1 MKKIFS
7 LLLSLT
13 FTLSVFGLFSIT
25 TGCGGEKEFKTK
37 LRFAVTSDLRLQ
49 DNGANLSLQRLNSFF
64 DTAYAYSNSDQNYK
78 NLDALFF
85 VGDNTNVGSKNQL
98 SLFFKTL
105 NENTS
110 PSTYTKAVMGE
121 REFRSYMN
129 SSWRYSEET
138 DFKTGKY
145 RVVKVTEQISEV

>member
-13 FTLSVFGLFSIT
+13 FTLSAFSLFSIT

-49 DNGANLSLQRLNSFF
+49 DNGANQSLERLNAFF
-64 DTAYAYSNSDQNYK
+64 NTAYAYSNSDQNYK

-85 VGDNTNVGSKNQL
+85 VGDNTNVGSKTN
-98 SLFFKTL
+98 SLFSLRLLTKKLTL
-105 NENTS
+105 APILKQLWEN
-110 PSTYTKAVMGE
+110 V
-121 REFRSYMN
+121 N
-129 SSWRYSEET
+129 SVR
-138 DFKTGKY
+138 
-145 RVVKVTEQISEV
+145 I

>member
-13 FTLSVFGLFSIT
+13 FTLSAFSLFSIT

-105 NENTS
+105 NES
-110 PSTYTKAVMGE
+110 IGL
-121 REFRSYMN
+121 
-129 SSWRYSEET
+129 
-138 DFKTGKY
+138 
-145 RVVKVTEQISEV
+145 